1 MKQLSRRT
9 VLRGLGAAVA
19 LPFLDAM
26 YPAFA
31 APLIKKAAGSPT
43 RMAFLYVPNGIVM
56 EYWTP
61 GGVVSASSVAGGGFG
76 PGGGVAPVVPVGS
89 TPLGDLPRI
98 SGALTPYKNDLLML
112 TGLTSNGGRALG
124 DGPGDHGRA
133 GAAYLTGVHPKKTF
147 GKDIHTGISMDQ
159 IAARQLEGKT
169 RFGSLE
175 LGCEEGIQGGNCD
188 NGYSCAYSNSISWR
202 TETTPNPPEM
212 RPRAVFERMFGA
224 VNEEKDPAR
233 RARLESYNKS
243 ILDLV
248 LGDAQSLRNT
258 LGGSDRRKLD
268 EYLTSIRDIEKRIQ
282 NVEQTNMVKVPVA
295 APSASV
301 PTDFAEHSHLI
312 FDLLTLAFQTDQTR
326 VATLLLGIE
335 QSPRNYP
342 EIGITEGH
350 HGLTHHQGDK
360 EKIEKVA
367 QINEY
372 HIKQFTYLLEKLKT
386 TKDGD
391 GTLLDH
397 SMIVYGSALADG
409 NAHQHNNLPTVLAG
423 RANGTIKPGR
433 HVRVADETPITNLY
447 LSMLDR
453 VGVQVDTIGD
463 SSGRLEGLS
472 DL

>member
-1 MKQLSRRT
+1 MTKLSRRAA
-9 VLRGLGAAVA
+9 LRGLGATIA

-31 APLIKKAAGSPT
+31 AQAVKKSLAPT

-56 EYWTP
+56 DYWTP
-61 GGVVSASSVAGGGFG
+61 EGGLGA
-76 PGGGVAPVVPVGS
+76 
-89 TPLGDLPRI
+89 TPLASLPRV
-98 SGALTPYKNDLLML
+98 SSALDSYKSDLMML
-112 TGLTSNGGRALG
+112 SGLTSNGGRALG

-133 GAAYLTGVHPKKTF
+133 GAAYLTGVHPKKTY
-147 GKDIHTGISMDQ
+147 GKDIKTGISMDQ

-169 RFGSLE
+169 KFGSLE

-188 NGYSCAYSNSISWR
+188 NGYSCAYSNSLSWR
-202 TETTPNPPEM
+202 TENTPNPPEI

-224 VNEEKDPAR
+224 VEDEKDPAKR
-233 RARLESYNKS
+233 KRLESYQKS
-243 ILDLV
+243 ILDFV
-248 LGDAQSLRNT
+248 IDDAQGLKMA
-258 LGGSDRRKLD
+258 LGGADRRKLD
-268 EYLTSIRDIEKRIQ
+268 EYMFAIRDIEKRIQ
-282 NVEQTNMVKVPVA
+282 RVEKDNEYSVPVS
-295 APSASV
+295 APSASI
-301 PTDFAEHSHLI
+301 PTDFAEHSKLI
-312 FDLLTLAFQTDQTR
+312 MDLLALAFQTDMTR
-326 VATLLLGIE
+326 VITLLMGIE

-367 QINEY
+367 QINEF
-372 HIKQFTYLLEKLKT
+372 HIKQFTYLLDKLKAT
-386 TKDGD
+386 PDGD

-423 RANGTIKPGR
+423 RGNGTLRPGR
-433 HVRVADETPITNLY
+433 HIRYADETPITNLFM
-447 LSMLDR
+447 SMLDR
-453 VGVQVDTIGD
+453 MGVPVEQIGD
-463 SSGRLEGLS
+463 STGRLEGLS

>member
-1 MKQLSRRT
+1 MTQLSRRA
-9 VLRGLGAAVA
+9 VLRGLGATIA

-31 APLIKKAAGSPT
+31 AQAVKKSLAAT

-61 GGVVSASSVAGGGFG
+61 
-76 PGGGVAPVVPVGS
+76 PGELGA
-89 TPLGDLPRI
+89 TPLAALPRI
-98 SGALTPYKNDLLML
+98 AGALDPYKKDLMFL

-133 GAAYLTGVHPKKTF
+133 GAAYLTGVHPKKTY
-147 GKDIHTGISMDQ
+147 GKDIKTGVSMDQ

-169 RFGSLE
+169 KFASLE

-188 NGYSCAYSNSISWR
+188 NGYSCAYSNSLSWR
-202 TETTPNPPEM
+202 TENTPNPPEI
-212 RPRAVFERMFGA
+212 RPRAVFERLFGA
-224 VNEEKDPAR
+224 VDDEKDPAKR
-233 RARLESYNKS
+233 KRLESYQKS
-243 ILDLV
+243 ILDIV
-248 LGDAQSLRNT
+248 LEDAQGLKNT
-258 LGGSDRRKLD
+258 LGGDDKRKLD
-268 EYLTSIRDIEKRIQ
+268 EYMFAVRDIEKRIQ
-282 NVEQTNMVKVPVA
+282 RIEKDNEPLVA
-295 APSASV
+295 VTAPAASI
-301 PTDFAEHSHLI
+301 PTDFAEHSKLI
-312 FDLLTLAFQTDQTR
+312 LDLLALAFQTDMTR
-326 VATLLLGIE
+326 VITVLMGIE

-367 QINEY
+367 QINEF
-372 HIKQFTYLLEKLKT
+372 HIKQFTYLLDKLKAT
-386 TKDGD
+386 PDGD

-423 RANGTIKPGR
+423 RGNGTLHPGR
-433 HVRVADETPITNLY
+433 HVRYADETPITNLY
-447 LSMLDR
+447 MSMLDR
-453 VGVQVDTIGD
+453 MGVPVEQIGD
-463 SSGRLEGLS
+463 STGRLEGLS

>member
-1 MKQLSRRT
+1 MTQLSRRAA
-9 VLRGLGAAVA
+9 LRGIGATIA

-31 APLIKKAAGSPT
+31 AQTVKKALSAT

-56 EYWTP
+56 EHWTP
-61 GGVVSASSVAGGGFG
+61 
-76 PGGGVAPVVPVGS
+76 PGGLGA
-89 TPLGDLPRI
+89 TPLETLPRI
-98 SGALTPYKNDLLML
+98 SSALAPYRNDVLML
-112 TGLTSNGGRALG
+112 SGLTSNGGRALG

-133 GAAYLTGVHPKKTF
+133 GAAYLTGVHPKKTY
-147 GKDIHTGISMDQ
+147 GKDIKTGVSMDQ
-159 IAARQLEGKT
+159 VAARQLEGKT
-169 RFGSLE
+169 KFASLE

-188 NGYSCAYSNSISWR
+188 NGYSCAYSNSLSWR
-202 TETTPNPPEM
+202 TENTPNPPEI

-224 VNEEKDPAR
+224 ADDEKDPAR
-233 RARLESYNKS
+233 RKRLQSYQKS
-243 ILDLV
+243 ILDVV
-248 LGDAQSLRNT
+248 LSDAQSLKST

-268 EYLTSIRDIEKRIQ
+268 EYMFAIRDIEKRIQ
-282 NVEQTNMVKVPVA
+282 NTEKNNEVKAPVS
-295 APSASV
+295 APSASI
-301 PTDFAEHSHLI
+301 PTEFHEHSMI
-312 FDLLTLAFQTDQTR
+312 MMDLLALAFQTDMTR
-326 VATLLLGIE
+326 VITVLMGIE

-372 HIKQFTYLLEKLKT
+372 HIKQFTYLLDKLKT
-386 TKDGD
+386 TRDGD
-391 GTLLDH
+391 GTLLDR

-423 RANGTIKPGR
+423 RANGTLRPGR
-433 HVRVADETPITNLY
+433 HIRCPEETPMANLY

-453 VGVQVDTIGD
+453 MGVPVDSLGD
-463 SSGRLEGLS
+463 STGRLEGLS

>member
-1 MKQLSRRT
+1 MTQLSRRAA
-9 VLRGLGAAVA
+9 LRGIGATIA

-31 APLIKKAAGSPT
+31 AQTVRKALSAT

-61 GGVVSASSVAGGGFG
+61 
-76 PGGGVAPVVPVGS
+76 PGELGS
-89 TPLGDLPRI
+89 TPLDTLPRV
-98 SGALTPYKNDLLML
+98 SSALAPYRNDLMML
-112 TGLTSNGGRALG
+112 SGLTSNGGRALG

-133 GAAYLTGVHPKKTF
+133 GAAYLTGVHPKKTY
-147 GKDIHTGISMDQ
+147 GKDIKTGVSMDQ
-159 IAARQLEGKT
+159 VAARQLEGKT
-169 RFGSLE
+169 KFASLE

-202 TETTPNPPEM
+202 TENTPNPPEI
-212 RPRAVFERMFGA
+212 RPRAVFERMFGVA
-224 VNEEKDPAR
+224 DDETDPAR
-233 RARLESYNKS
+233 RKRLQSYQKS

-248 LGDAQSLRNT
+248 LSDADSLKSA

-268 EYLTSIRDIEKRIQ
+268 EYMFAIRDIEKRIQ
-282 NVEQTNMVKVPVA
+282 QTEKSNDIKVPVS
-295 APSASV
+295 APSASI
-301 PTDFAEHSHLI
+301 PTEFHEHSMI
-312 FDLLTLAFQTDQTR
+312 MMDLLALAFQTDMTR
-326 VATLLLGIE
+326 IITLVMGIE

-367 QINEY
+367 KINEY
-372 HIKQFTYLLEKLKT
+372 HIKQFTYLLDKLKAT
-386 TKDGD
+386 PDGD

-423 RANGTIKPGR
+423 RGNGTLRPGR
-433 HVRVADETPITNLY
+433 HIRFADETPMTNLY
-447 LSMLDR
+447 LSMIDR
-453 VGVQVDTIGD
+453 MGVPVEQIGD
-463 SSGRLEGLS
+463 SNGRLEGLS
-472 DL
+472 EL

>member
-1 MKQLSRRT
+1 MTHLSRRAA
-9 VLRGLGAAVA
+9 LRGLGATIA

-31 APLIKKAAGSPT
+31 AQNIRKTLSAT

-56 EYWTP
+56 EHWTP
-61 GGVVSASSVAGGGFG
+61 
-76 PGGGVAPVVPVGS
+76 PGALGA
-89 TPLGDLPRI
+89 TPLETLPRI
-98 SGALTPYKNDLLML
+98 SSALAPYRHDLLFL
-112 TGLTSNGGRALG
+112 SGLTSNGGRALG

-133 GAAYLTGVHPKKTF
+133 GAAYLTGVHPKKTY
-147 GKDIHTGISMDQ
+147 GKDIKTGVSMDQ

-169 RFGSLE
+169 RFASLE

-188 NGYSCAYSNSISWR
+188 NGYSCAYSNSLSWR
-202 TETTPNPPEM
+202 TENTPNPPEI
-212 RPRAVFERMFGA
+212 RPRAIFERMFGA
-224 VNEEKDPAR
+224 ADEEKDPAR
-233 RARLESYNKS
+233 RKRLESYQTS
-243 ILDLV
+243 ILDIV
-248 LGDAQSLRNT
+248 LGDAQSLKST
-258 LGGSDRRKLD
+258 LGGSDRQKLD
-268 EYLTSIRDIEKRIQ
+268 EYMFAIRDIEKRIQ
-282 NVEQTNMVKVPVA
+282 KTEQENDIRVPVS
-295 APSASV
+295 APPASI
-301 PTDFAEHSHLI
+301 PTEFHEHSKI
-312 FDLLTLAFQTDQTR
+312 IMDLLALAFQTDMTR
-326 VATLLLGIE
+326 IITVLMGIE

-350 HGLTHHQGDK
+350 HGLTHHQGDR

-372 HIKQFTYLLEKLKT
+372 HIKQFTYLIEKLKAT
-386 TKDGD
+386 PDGD

-423 RANGTIKPGR
+423 RANGTLHPGR
-433 HVRVADETPITNLY
+433 HVRYPDETPMTNLY

-453 VGVQVDTIGD
+453 MGVPVDHIGD
-463 SSGRLEGLS
+463 STGRLEGLS